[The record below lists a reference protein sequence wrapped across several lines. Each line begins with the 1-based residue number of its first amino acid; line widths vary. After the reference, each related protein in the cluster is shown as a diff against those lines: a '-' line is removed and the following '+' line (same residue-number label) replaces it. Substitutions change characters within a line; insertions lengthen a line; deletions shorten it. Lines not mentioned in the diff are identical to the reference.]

1 MYLPFSRNR
10 LSLSKW
16 KEYRMKRKQKQ
27 IHYWIM
33 VIPALLWL
41 VLINIVPM
49 GGIVMAFQDFNP
61 GKGIFHS
68 PWVLSLIHI

>member
-1 MYLPFSRNR
+1 
-10 LSLSKW
+10 
-16 KEYRMKRKQKQ
+16 MKRKQKQ

-68 PWVLSLIHI
+68 PWVGLENFQYMMQLKLSLIHI

>member
-1 MYLPFSRNR
+1 
-10 LSLSKW
+10 
-16 KEYRMKRKQKQ
+16 MKRKQKQ

-49 GGIVMAFQDFNP
+49 GGIVMACLLYTSDAADE
-61 GKGIFHS
+61 
-68 PWVLSLIHI
+68 L